1 MENKKATWGLAAK
14 WGDRTL
20 KWAGTTA
27 NKGEKTAKWA
37 GVIPDKGG
45 KAASRGNT

>member
-1 MENKKATWGLAAK
+1 MANRKATLGLAAK
-14 WGDRTL
+14 WGDRML